1 MAEDRGPIEQL
12 PRGRHG
18 LPRERVAEV
27 QRSRILRALA
37 ETMAEKGFAATTVA
51 HVIDAAG
58 VSRSTFYEHFSS
70 KDDAFAKAFEAAAA
84 ILFDRAVGTSAVASA
99 APIDRFD
106 QVLRAYLNGLAD
118 EPAFAHLF
126 LVEIHAAGPTAL
138 TARVAMQKEIA
149 KRLDGMFGAQ
159 TDVDRFANEAL
170 IVAVAGLVTA
180 RLVTGDPEDVR
191 ALHPSIMDV
200 ARRLHGI

>member
-12 PRGRHG
+12 PRGRHR
-18 LPRERVAEV
+18 LPREHVAEV
-27 QRSRILRALA
+27 QRGRILRALA

-51 HVIDAAG
+51 HVIHAAG

-70 KDDAFAKAFEAAAA
+70 KDDCFAKAFEAAAG
-84 ILFDRAVGTSAVASA
+84 ILFDRAIGTPA
-99 APIDRFD
+99 APSATPIERFD
-106 QVLRAYLNGLAD
+106 QVLRAYLDGLAG

-138 TARVAMQKEIA
+138 AARVAMQTEIA
-149 KRLDGMFGAQ
+149 KVVDGLFGAQ
-159 TDVDRFANEAL
+159 TDADRFANEAL
-170 IVAVAGLVTA
+170 IAAVAGLVTA
-180 RLVTGDPEDVR
+180 RLVTGDPEGVR
-191 ALHPSIMDV
+191 ALHPSLMDV